1 MTRNILALATRIVFA
16 ALFAIA
22 VACPSAFRSVQA
34 DDDAEI
40 LAPIYERFAA
50 EDAAETPSMQR
61 HVLPL
66 MGRLGCNGRACH
78 GSFQGRGGFQLSLF
92 GYDFEAD
99 HQALT
104 ADNAGRVILE
114 MPEES
119 LIVTKPT
126 DESLHEGGKRF
137 EAGGWEQRVLLRWI
151 EGGAAFDASAVEKL
165 VELAVEP
172 RELIFE
178 KPGETRSLKAIAVWE
193 DGSREDVTALCRFQT
208 NDEAVATIDANGAVT
223 SVGKGDTHVVVFYD
237 KAVVPIPTMM
247 AMSDLVG
254 DKYPHVEARTAI
266 DKLAIEK
273 LAKLGIVPSDV
284 CDDATFLRRVR
295 LDLTG
300 TLPSTSE
307 VETFLAETSA
317 DKRQKKIDELLETP
331 EYAAWWATKFS
342 DWTGNNDRQL
352 NNTFKRGGSSK
363 EWYDW
368 LVARLR
374 ENAPYDAMVEEILV
388 ADAVESEEE
397 YRDWCTDA
405 SALYRKDSETGF
417 EDLESM
423 PYFWARQNVRAKEDK
438 TIAVAYSFLGIRI
451 QCAQCHKHPFDQWS
465 KDDFQEFTK
474 FFERVNYR
482 TSGAGPL
489 KPVYEEILRD
499 AGFEPGKDKGNDLQ
513 KKLPASVAEGK
524 VVPIPYIGIDPI
536 KKVGVTKKDKKGKSV
551 REQRPDPK
559 LSQARMLGG
568 EVVNLNDV
576 DDPRQPVMDWL
587 RDPANPYFAKS
598 IANRIWANYFHRGLV
613 QPADDLNLA
622 NPPSNAAILD
632 HLASGL
638 VQHDFDLK
646 WLHREICNSD
656 TYQRGWETNE
666 TNVLDDRNF
675 SHAVLRRLP
684 AEAAYDAVNLAS
696 LSDADRDEMAK
707 DLDKRAICFSGVQNG
722 GGSKASAFALTVFGK
737 SLREQNCDCDRSAEP
752 NLLQTCFL
760 QNDQEALAMIDQK
773 GGWISELEKSWGV
786 ADDEEEVR
794 EGDSRKLANLK
805 MQLDKAKKALRFAER
820 KQDEDKAKRARQQID
835 RCENQIASIEASRRQ
850 QSEEAKSA
858 VVDDLERTIEVA
870 YLRTLSRYPTDGERA
885 TSREYVAQSENPGEG
900 VRGLLWAL
908 INTKEFIV
916 NH

>member
-1 MTRNILALATRIVFA
+1 MLFRATPVALA
-16 ALFAIA
+16 ALFAVA
-22 VACPSAFRSVQA
+22 VACPGVFRSALA
-34 DDDAEI
+34 DENAAI

-50 EDAAETPSMQR
+50 ENVGEVPSMQR
-61 HVLPL
+61 HVLPM

-99 HQALT
+99 HAAMT
-104 ADNAGRVILE
+104 DDNAGRVLLDL
-114 MPEES
+114 PEES

-137 EAGGWEQRVLLRWI
+137 EAGGWEQRVLLRWV
-151 EGGAAFDASAVEKL
+151 EAGAPFDKQQVDKL
-165 VELAVEP
+165 VELSIEP
-172 RELIFE
+172 QELIFGQ
-178 KPGETRSLKAIAVWE
+178 PGETRSLKAIAVWE
-193 DGSREDVTALCRFQT
+193 DGSREDVTSLCRFQT
-208 NDEAVATIDANGAVT
+208 NDESVAAIDAEGAVT

-247 AMSDLVG
+247 AVSDLAG
-254 DKYPHVEARTAI
+254 DKYPQVDARTII

-273 LAKLGIVPSDV
+273 LSKLGVLPSGV

-307 VETFLAETSA
+307 VETFLADTSA

-352 NNTFKRGGSSK
+352 NSTFKRGGSSK

-374 ENAPYDAMVEEILV
+374 ENAPYDQMVEQILV
-388 ADAVESEEE
+388 ADAVEGEEE
-397 YRDWCTDA
+397 YRDWCSEGSARYRDESQA
-405 SALYRKDSETGF
+405 SFGDQ
-417 EDLESM
+417 ESM

-482 TSGAGPL
+482 TAGAGPL
-489 KPVYEEILRD
+489 KPVYEEILKE
-499 AGFEPGKDKGNDLQ
+499 AGFEPGKLKGNDLQ
-513 KKLPASVAEGK
+513 KKLPETLSEGK
-524 VVPIPYIGIDPI
+524 VVPMPYIGIDPL
-536 KKVGVTKKDKKGKSV
+536 KKIGATRKDKKGKTV
-551 REQRPDPK
+551 REQKVDPK
-559 LSQARMLGG
+559 QSQARLLGG
-568 EVVNLNDV
+568 ELVDLQQV
-576 DDPRQPVMDWL
+576 DDPRQPVMEWL

-613 QPADDLNLA
+613 EPADDLNLA

-632 HLASGL
+632 HLATGFVQSG
-638 VQHDFDLK
+638 FDLK

-656 TYQRGWETNE
+656 TYQRAWETNE

-684 AEAAYDAVNLAS
+684 AETAYDAVYLAS
-696 LSDADRDEMAK
+696 LSDDVRDETAQ
-707 DLDKRAICFSGVQNG
+707 DLGKRAISFAGVQNG
-722 GGSKASAFALTVFGK
+722 GDSKASAFALAVFGK

-773 GGWISELEKSWGV
+773 GGWISELERRWG
-786 ADDEEEVR
+786 AAGDGSEAR
-794 EGDSRKLANLK
+794 QGEGRKQSNLQA
-805 MQLDKAKKALRFAER
+805 QLDKAKKALRAAE
-820 KQDEDKAKRARQQID
+820 KQKDKAKAKRARKQV
-835 RCENQIASIEASRRQ
+835 EGVEAQIAAFQAARQETVEAARTDVAG
-850 QSEEAKSA
+850 E
-858 VVDDLERTIEVA
+858 LERTIEVA
-870 YLRTLSRYPTDGERA
+870 YLRTLSRYPNDEERA
-885 TSREYVAQSENPGEG
+885 VSREFIAQSEDPGDG

>member
-1 MTRNILALATRIVFA
+1 MIRNLLPLAT
-16 ALFAIA
+16 IA
-22 VACPSAFRSVQA
+22 VFSLTFLSALRSVRA
-34 DDDAEI
+34 DENAEI

-50 EDAAETPSMQR
+50 ENAEETPSMQR

-99 HQALT
+99 HAAMT
-104 ADNAGRVILE
+104 ADNAGRVIVDL
-114 MPEES
+114 PEES

-137 EAGGWEQRVLLRWI
+137 EQGGWEQRVLLRWI
-151 EGGAAFDASAVEKL
+151 EGGAAFDKEAVEKL
-165 VELAVEP
+165 VELSVEP
-172 RELIFE
+172 QELIFE
-178 KPGETRSLKAIAVWE
+178 SPGETRSLRAIAVWE

-254 DKYPHVEARTAI
+254 EKYPKISASTKI
-266 DKLAIEK
+266 DELAIEK
-273 LAKLGIVPSDV
+273 LAKLGIVPSGV

-307 VETFLAETSA
+307 VETFLADKSE
-317 DKRQKKIDELLETP
+317 DKRQRKIDELLETP

-352 NNTFKRGGSSK
+352 NNTFARGGASK

-368 LVARLR
+368 LFARLR

-388 ADAVESEEE
+388 ADAVGSEEE

-405 SALYRKDSETGF
+405 SARYRKDSDVDF
-417 EDLESM
+417 ADLESM

-482 TSGAGPL
+482 TSGVGPL
-489 KPVYEEILRD
+489 KPVYEEILKD
-499 AGFEPGKDKGNDLQ
+499 AGADTNDKGNDLRR
-513 KKLPASVAEGK
+513 KLPDLVADGK
-524 VVPIPYIGIDPI
+524 VVPIPYIGIDPLR
-536 KKVGVTKKDKKGKSV
+536 KVAVTKKDKRGKRV
-551 REQRPDPK
+551 RERAPDPK
-559 LSQARMLGG
+559 LSQARLLGG
-568 EVVNLNDV
+568 ETVNLNEV

-632 HLASGL
+632 HLANGL
-638 VQHDFDLK
+638 VQNGFDLK

-656 TYQRGWETNE
+656 TYQRSWETNE
-666 TNVLDDRNF
+666 TNLLDDRNF

-684 AEAAYDAVNLAS
+684 AEAAYDAVYLAS
-696 LSDADRDEMAK
+696 LSDEAREATAK
-707 DLDKRAICFSGVQNG
+707 DLDKRAICFAGVQNG
-722 GGSKASAFALTVFGK
+722 GDSKASAFALAVFGK
-737 SLREQNCDCDRSAEP
+737 SVREQNCDCDRSGEP

-773 GGWISELEKSWGV
+773 GGWVSELEKSWGV
-786 ADDEEEVR
+786 ADDEAEVR
-794 EGDSRKLANLK
+794 EGDDRRLANLLT
-805 MQLDKAKKALRFAER
+805 QLDKAKKALRAAQ
-820 KQDEDKAKRARQQID
+820 KKEDQAKARRARQQVN
-835 RCENQIASIEASRRQ
+835 RCEDQIAAIEARRQ
-850 QSEEAKSA
+850 QGTEAAKTTA
-858 VVDDLERTIEVA
+858 ADDLERTIEVA
-870 YLRTLSRYPTDGERA
+870 YLRTLSRYPTDDERA
-885 TSREYVAQSENPGEG
+885 TSREYIAQSENPGEG